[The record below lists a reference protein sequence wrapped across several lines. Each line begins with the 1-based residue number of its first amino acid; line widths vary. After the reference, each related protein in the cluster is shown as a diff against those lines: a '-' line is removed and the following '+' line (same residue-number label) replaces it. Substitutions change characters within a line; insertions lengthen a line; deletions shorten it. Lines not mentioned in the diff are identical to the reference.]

1 MSGSLEGEGEKDAA
15 NGADG
20 ASGGAPQPRMAPF
33 VRPQWKVL
41 AVVCVTGVAYNVGM
55 VAGPWLE
62 GLLAQRLADILAG
75 RAVAASMVPLAC
87 AYVAAIAAV
96 QLMRYL
102 KRLYVR
108 KFANN
113 VNRAMKR
120 TLYHNLLLADER
132 TLEREGVG
140 SLMTKAL
147 SDVDDCV
154 EGVRKFTTEIFDTG
168 VVMVAYMAMLLA
180 YDWRTTLLA
189 LVFPPLSY
197 VLAARMKQPVTRATA
212 AAKQSVSGMA
222 TAALDRVEGAT
233 SYRALGLE
241 GVRDR
246 LFERDLADYERKET
260 RANVLSTALMPVY
273 QAISLLG
280 AGTVIV
286 CGARDVLGVG
296 WAAWNIAAF
305 TTFFSV
311 FTKLAVK
318 SSHAGKLFNA
328 VQRAQVSWR
337 RIQPY
342 MGQAAADDF
351 APAAEAPRFGQRLDV
366 RDLCFAFPGEAPLF
380 RRVTFAVAPGQVVGV
395 TGEVGCGK
403 STLGRLL
410 CGELS
415 PTAGSVRLGERDVAT
430 LRRRGLGF
438 ASRLGHDPQ
447 LLDASVADNV
457 LLGDDADPRPDLRRA
472 CLLAEAERMPQG
484 LRTPVGEGG
493 AALSGGQRA
502 RLALA
507 RTYHF
512 ARPLVVLD
520 DPFASVDLD
529 TERRAWQGLREL
541 ARERGMAVVVT
552 SHRLLYF
559 PELDGVVCLHD
570 GTASFG
576 PHERLMAE
584 CPSYA
589 RLFDLQANGGE
600 VDLDVER

>member
-1 MSGSLEGEGEKDAA
+1 MQGHAGEKDTDAA
-15 NGADG
+15 R
-20 ASGGAPQPRMAPF
+20 APTPPHIAPF
-33 VRPQWKVL
+33 IRPQWRL
-41 AVVCVTGVAYNVGM
+41 LVVVGVTGVVYNLGM

-62 GLLAQRLADILAG
+62 GLLAQRLANILAG
-75 RAVAASMVPLAC
+75 RAVASSMVPLAC
-87 AYVAAIAAV
+87 AYVGAIAVV

-120 TLYHNLLLADER
+120 TLYRNLLRADR
-132 TLEREGVG
+132 RSLEREGVG
-140 SLMTKAL
+140 SLMTKAI

-168 VVMVAYMAMLLA
+168 VVMVAYVATLLA
-180 YDWRTTLLA
+180 YDWRITLLA
-189 LVFPPLSY
+189 MVFPPLSY
-197 VLAARMKQPVTRATA
+197 ALAARMKGPVTRATG
-212 AAKQSVSGMA
+212 AAKRSVSQMA
-222 TAALDRVEGAT
+222 AAALDRVEGAT

-241 GVRDR
+241 DVRDG
-246 LFERDLADYERKET
+246 LFEANLADYERKEA

-280 AGTVIV
+280 AGTVIL
-286 CGARDVLGVG
+286 CGARNVLGVG
-296 WAAWNIAAF
+296 WSPWNIAAF

-311 FTKLAVK
+311 YTKLAVK

-328 VQRAQVSWR
+328 VQRAQVSWA

-342 MGQAAADDF
+342 MGQAADGGSAR
-351 APAAEAPRFGQRLDV
+351 EGYAPRFGQRLEV
-366 RDLCFAFPGEAPLF
+366 RDLGFAFPGEAPLF
-380 RRVTFAVAPGQVVGV
+380 QHVTFSVAPGQVVGV

-403 STLGRLL
+403 STLGRLV
-410 CGELS
+410 CGELD
-415 PTAGSVRLGERDVAT
+415 PAEGSVRLGERDVAT
-430 LRRRGLGF
+430 LQRRDAGV

-447 LLDASVADNV
+447 LLDATVEENV

-472 CLLAEAERMPQG
+472 CLLDDVERMPRG
-484 LRTPVGEGG
+484 VRTSVGEGG

-520 DPFASVDLD
+520 DPFASVDLA
-529 TERRAWQGLREL
+529 TERQAWQSLREL
-541 ARERGMAVVVT
+541 ARRRGMAVVVV
-552 SHRLLYF
+552 SHRLLHF

-576 PHERLMAE
+576 THGRLME
-584 CPSYA
+584 SCPQYA
-589 RLFDLQANGGE
+589 RLYGLQANGGE
-600 VDLDVER
+600 VDLDAR

>member
-1 MSGSLEGEGEKDAA
+1 MCGSLEGEGEKDAA
-15 NGADG
+15 HGADG

-62 GLLAQRLADILAG
+62 GLLAQQLANILAG

-197 VLAARMKQPVTRATA
+197 VLAARMKRPVTRATA

-337 RIQPY
+337 RIRPY

-351 APAAEAPRFGQRLDV
+351 APAAEAPRWPAPGRARPLLCLPRRGPALPARDV
-366 RDLCFAFPGEAPLF
+366 CGRARAGRGRHGRGEAAASPRWAGCSVASF
-380 RRVTFAVAPGQVVGV
+380 RPPQRAA
-395 TGEVGCGK
+395 
-403 STLGRLL
+403 SAWARGRGHAAAAR
-410 CGELS
+410 C
-415 PTAGSVRLGERDVAT
+415 
-430 LRRRGLGF
+430 LGF

-447 LLDASVADNV
+447 LLDASVEDNV

-472 CLLAEAERMPQG
+472 CLLDDVERMPRG

-502 RLALA
+502 RARPRAVRTTSRAARGAGRPVCQRRPGQRSAAPGRACASSRASGAWPWWSCPTACCTSRSSTASCACTTAPRASA
-507 RTYHF
+507 RT
-512 ARPLVVLD
+512 
-520 DPFASVDLD
+520 S
-529 TERRAWQGLREL
+529 G
-541 ARERGMAVVVT
+541 
-552 SHRLLYF
+552 
-559 PELDGVVCLHD
+559 
-570 GTASFG
+570 
-576 PHERLMAE
+576 
-584 CPSYA
+584 
-589 RLFDLQANGGE
+589 
-600 VDLDVER
+600 